1 MNYREDLIER
11 EIHFKYNRYIS
22 YNKDFKLR
30 MITEKGGVIMEI
42 SKVGRNTPVRREGK
56 AITNRQDFS
65 KNFNF
70 AREQKSEEDL
80 KKMLKSIK
88 SKGSRLVISK
98 CYADVRAYKRE
109 IKEYLESVLSFMYS
123 IKKDISFWQT
133 QYFVT
138 VETIDAKLEELTQML
153 LSEEKEN
160 LDVASTI
167 DEISGLIV
175 DIYK

>member
-1 MNYREDLIER
+1 
-11 EIHFKYNRYIS
+11 
-22 YNKDFKLR
+22 
-30 MITEKGGVIMEI
+30 MEI
-42 SKVGRNTPVRREGK
+42 SKVGRNTPIQRESK
-56 AITNRQDFS
+56 VVNNKQDFS
-65 KNFNF
+65 KNFSF

-80 KKMLKSIK
+80 KKMLKNIK

-98 CYADVRAYKRE
+98 CYADVRAYKKE

-138 VETIDAKLEELTQML
+138 VETIDNKLEELTQML
-153 LSEEKEN
+153 LNEEREK
-160 LDVASTI
+160 LDIAITI

-175 DIYK
+175 DIYR